1 MVRHLPALVPGQRSL
16 SRVGDSNSTVG
27 RVVAAVAPDVIRAA
41 ERIATQ
47 RLQRRE
53 RDTSSVAMPEHT
65 EAIHLSEVEIDVS
78 MPFVRRITM
87 RTMTAWQNGPATPA
101 PAPEQRQ
108 SGIGLGRKVGLIG
121 ASSVLALCLGV
132 LARRVGPFS
141 DQDSNIIDVSGKA
154 KR

>member
-1 MVRHLPALVPGQRSL
+1 MARQLPALVPGQRSL
-16 SRVGDSNSTVG
+16 SRVGDSHSTVG

-53 RDTSSVAMPEHT
+53 RGHSSVAMLEHT

-87 RTMTAWQNGPATPA
+87 RNMTAWQNGPAQQLPA
-101 PAPEQRQ
+101 QESR

-141 DQDSNIIDVSGKA
+141 GQDDNIIDVSGKA